1 MGGGCLKLNS
11 TPPPPP
17 RSRNVSESVG
27 FLDKPVLFLFFV
39 FRENVKG

>member
-1 MGGGCLKLNS
+1 MGGLSQAKS
-11 TPPPPP
+11 HPP
-17 RSRNVSESVG
+17 SRNVSERVG